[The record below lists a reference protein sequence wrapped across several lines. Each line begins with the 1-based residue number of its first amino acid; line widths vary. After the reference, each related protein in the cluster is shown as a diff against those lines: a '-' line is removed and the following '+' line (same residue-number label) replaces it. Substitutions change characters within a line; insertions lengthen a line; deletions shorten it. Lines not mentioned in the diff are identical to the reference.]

1 MWFHRSTIG
10 LKAHA
15 SDSAFRQ
22 LKFAGAASATLLLAG
37 CAVVPDPLDP
47 YTMSTDTGAALAQR
61 IAEQEPITGVV
72 DLAEAMARAIKYNLD
87 HRVEIMQAEV
97 RNRELTLAH
106 YDLLP
111 SVVAGSAYDA
121 RNNDN
126 ASSSQNIFT
135 GATSL
140 ATSTSTERKIKTADI
155 AFSWSI
161 LDFGLS
167 YVRARQSA
175 DTYLIAEETRR
186 KVAQRIVEDV
196 RTAYWR
202 AVSSDR
208 MVGKL
213 AKLERRVSRALASSR
228 EISGAG
234 TTSPIAAV
242 TYERELVE
250 IKQAIQELQNDL
262 SIARSQLAALM
273 NVPPGTPF
281 QLAGADGNS
290 RPVRL
295 DDDVSGLVAVALS
308 RRSELRE
315 IWYKQRINQHDLD
328 AALLE
333 LLPGFETFVG
343 DNFNSNAF
351 LYNNN
356 WVGWGAKA
364 SWNLIR
370 VFQYPAKREVIEAN
384 DALLQERA
392 LATAMAIATQVH
404 VSRIR
409 YRMNNRELHTAEEY
423 LDVQRRLVGLMR
435 AEAAANKISEQTLIR
450 EEMNTLVAEAK
461 RDIAHAEVENAYANV
476 LASVG
481 IDLYDFH
488 VVEDASVHD
497 LAAELRNLRWDA
509 SAIEIAAN

>member
-1 MWFHRSTIG
+1 
-10 LKAHA
+10 
-15 SDSAFRQ
+15 
-22 LKFAGAASATLLLAG
+22 
-37 CAVVPDPLDP
+37 
-47 YTMSTDTGAALAQR
+47 MSTDTSAELSQR
-61 IAEQEPITGVV
+61 IEEQEPITGVV

-87 HRVEIMQAEV
+87 HRVETMQADV
-97 RNRELTLAH
+97 RDRELALAH

-126 ASSSQNIFT
+126 ASSSENIFT
-135 GATSL
+135 GVESL
-140 ATSTSTERKIKTADI
+140 ATSTSTERKVKSADI

-186 KVAQRIVEDV
+186 KVAQRIIEDV

-213 AKLERRVSRALASSR
+213 AKLETRVSHALAASR
-228 EISGAG
+228 DIAGSG
-234 TTSPIAAV
+234 TTSPITAV

-250 IKQAIQELQNDL
+250 IKRSIQELQNDL
-262 SIARSQLAALM
+262 AVAKSQLAALM

-281 QLAGADGNS
+281 QLAGTEGNH
-290 RPVRL
+290 PVRVN
-295 DDDVSGLVAVALS
+295 DDVSTLVAVALS

-333 LLPGFETFVG
+333 LLPGLETFVG
-343 DNFNSNAF
+343 NNFNSNDF

-384 DALLQERA
+384 DALLHERA

-409 YRMNNRELHTAEEY
+409 YRMNSRELATAEEY
-423 LDVQRRLVGLMR
+423 LDVQQRLVRLMR
-435 AEAAANKISEQTLIR
+435 AEAAADKISEQTLIR

-461 RDIAHAEVENAYANV
+461 RDIAHAAVENAYANI

-481 IDLYDFH
+481 VDIYDDH
-488 VVEDASVHD
+488 VVADASVHD
-497 LAAELRNLRWDA
+497 LAAELRNLHMDL
-509 SAIEIAAN
+509 SSVEVAAN

>member
-1 MWFHRSTIG
+1 MSFYQSEPR
-10 LKAHA
+10 LKERAHSRA
-15 SDSAFRQ
+15 LRR
-22 LKFAGAASATLLLAG
+22 LKLTGVAAATLLLAG

-47 YTMSTDTGAALAQR
+47 MTMSVDTSAALAER

-87 HRVEIMQAEV
+87 HRVEIMQADV
-97 RNRELTLAH
+97 RDRELTLAH

-140 ATSTSTERKIKTADI
+140 ATSTSTERKIKTADM

-186 KVAQRIVEDV
+186 KVAQRIIEDV

-213 AKLERRVSRALASSR
+213 AKLEKRVAHALASSR
-228 EISGAG
+228 DIAGSG
-234 TTSPIAAV
+234 TTSPITAV

-262 SIARSQLAALM
+262 SVAKSQLAALM

-281 QLAGADGNS
+281 QLAGTEGNV

-295 DDDVSGLVAVALS
+295 DDDVSNLVAVAMS

-333 LLPGFETFVG
+333 LLPGLETFVG
-343 DNFNSNAF
+343 NNFNSNDF
-351 LYNNN
+351 LFNNN

-384 DALLQERA
+384 DSLLHERA
-392 LATAMAIATQVH
+392 LATAMAIATQGH

-409 YRMNNRELHTAEEY
+409 YRMNNRELATAEEY
-423 LDVQRRLVGLMR
+423 LDVQQRLVRLMR
-435 AEAAANKISEQTLIR
+435 AEASANKISEQTLIR

-461 RDIAHAEVENAYANV
+461 RDIAYAAVENAYANI

-481 IDLYDFH
+481 VDIYDYH
-488 VVEDASVHD
+488 VVADASVHD
-497 LAAELRNLRWDA
+497 LASELRNLRMDLSSVEVA
-509 SAIEIAAN
+509 SN